1 MVVYLTIYTFS
12 YFLLVTWN
20 FCSTFVTTTKN
31 AIYDILNFYS
41 LISTNIPSLLVTIIL
56 RHALCHSVYRC
67 LIVSLG
73 LSLHHL
79 QIAQRRFCHKMT
91 SLWMRYRWNLHP
103 IVGLWE
109 QLHHLLFTWNRCHRR
124 SKSLWMRSLQNL
136 CPISSISP
144 SIYNLQFAR
153 KRCHLIKYPIV
164 NSLQP

>member
-56 RHALCHSVYRC
+56 RHALCHSVYRG
-67 LIVSLG
+67 LIISSG
-73 LSLHHL
+73 LSL
-79 QIAQRRFCHKMT
+79 
-91 SLWMRYRWNLHP
+91 WMWYRWNLHP

-109 QLHHLLFTWNRCHRR
+109 QLHHLLFTWNMCHRR
-124 SKSLWMRSLQNL
+124 SKSLWMRRLQNL